1 MSVDFVSPTVGWM
14 LATSP
19 TSTAVGDGQAPQK
32 GDVFTLLHTT
42 DGGRTWHE
50 IARSV
55 V

>member
-1 MSVDFVSPTVGWM
+1 M
-14 LATSP
+14 LATNRTIS
-19 TSTAVGDGQAPQK
+19 VQNEHGAPQK

-50 IARSV
+50 IAHSV